1 MAKELYFV
9 QISGLVLAASLFNF
23 GRFTLLLM
31 SERGFE
37 WSRHPSSTSQLLG
50 LIPRG
55 NEFLGWVKK
64 NPLSP
69 HAKA

>member
-31 SERGFE
+31 SERGF
-37 WSRHPSSTSQLLG
+37 G
-50 LIPRG
+50 
-55 NEFLGWVKK
+55 
-64 NPLSP
+64 
-69 HAKA
+69 